1 MLERLFHL
9 KKNNTTVKTEILA
22 GITTFMTMAYIL
34 FVNPTIL
41 SNTGMDFTAVMIGT
55 AIAAAVGTFLT
66 AFLANIP
73 FAQASG
79 MGLNAF
85 FTFSVVLGMGY
96 TWQQG
101 LAIVLLSGVL
111 FLLITIS
118 PLRSKM
124 IEMIPRSLK
133 YAISGGIGLFI
144 ALIGLFNA
152 GIITANNNL
161 LSLNL
166 IGKPQALAL
175 LGVAI
180 TFILMLLKVKGA
192 LLISIVAT
200 TIIGIFTGVTNLP
213 SELTL
218 ANVSLAP
225 VFLQFDFNLLSLG
238 LIPLITTILSFTL
251 VDMFDSI
258 GTLVGTAG
266 NVGMLDEEGNLP
278 QGDKALVADAVATCV
293 GACVGTSTVTTYVES
308 ATGIEQGGRTG
319 LTSVVVGILFLLS
332 IFLAPVAGIVPAAA
346 TAPAL
351 IVVGVLMMGSMGKI
365 EWSNLEVA
373 IPAFFTVAIM
383 PFAYSISDGI
393 GFGFISYVVIK
404 LALRKWREVHWLMWI
419 IASLFIAKYLI
430 PLF

>member
-1 MLERLFHL
+1 
-9 KKNNTTVKTEILA
+9 
-22 GITTFMTMAYIL
+22 
-34 FVNPTIL
+34 
-41 SNTGMDFTAVMIGT
+41 
-55 AIAAAVGTFLT
+55 
-66 AFLANIP
+66 
-73 FAQASG
+73 
-79 MGLNAF
+79 
-85 FTFSVVLGMGY
+85 MGY

-152 GIITANNNL
+152 EIITANDNL

-278 QGDKALVADAVATCV
+278 QGDKALVADAIATCV

-319 LTSVVVGILFLLS
+319 LTGVVVGILFLLS
-332 IFLAPVAGIVPAAA
+332 AFLAPVAGIVPAAA

-351 IVVGVLMMGSMGKI
+351 IVVGVLMMGSMSKI
-365 EWSNLEVA
+365 EWGNLEIA

-393 GFGFISYVVIK
+393 GFGFISYVIIK
-404 LALRKWREVHWLMWI
+404 LVLRKWREVHWLMWI
-419 IASLFIAKYLI
+419 ISALFIAKYLI
-430 PLF
+430 PLL

>member
-1 MLERLFHL
+1 MLERLFQL
-9 KKNNTTVKTEILA
+9 RKNNTTIKTEVLA

-41 SNTGMDFTAVMIGT
+41 STTGMDFTAVMIGT

-66 AFLANIP
+66 AFLAKIP
-73 FAQASG
+73 FAQAPG

-85 FTFSVVLGMGY
+85 FTFSVVSGMGY

-144 ALIGLFNA
+144 ALIGLLNA
-152 GIITANNNL
+152 EIITANDNL

-251 VDMFDSI
+251 VDMFDTI

-293 GACVGTSTVTTYVES
+293 GACLGTSTVTTYVES

-319 LTSVVVGILFLLS
+319 LTGVVVGILFLLS
-332 IFLAPVAGIVPAAA
+332 IFLAPVVGIVPAAA

-351 IVVGVLMMGSMGKI
+351 IVVGVLMMGSMSKI
-365 EWSNLEVA
+365 EWSNLEIA

-393 GFGFISYVVIK
+393 GFGFISYVLIK
-404 LALRKWREVHWLMWI
+404 LVLRKWREVHWLMWI
-419 IASLFIAKYLI
+419 ISALFIAKYLI

>member
-9 KKNNTTVKTEILA
+9 KKNNTTVRTEILA

-55 AIAAAVGTFLT
+55 AIAAAIGTFLT
-66 AFLANIP
+66 AFLAKIP
-73 FAQASG
+73 FAQAPG

-218 ANVSLAP
+218 ANISLAP

-251 VDMFDSI
+251 VDMFDTI

-266 NVGMLDEEGNLP
+266 NTGMLDEDGNLP

-293 GACVGTSTVTTYVES
+293 GACMGTSTVTTYVES

-332 IFLAPVAGIVPAAA
+332 IFLAPIAGIVPAAA

-393 GFGFISYVVIK
+393 GFGFISYVLVK
-404 LALRKWREVHWLMWI
+404 LVMRKWREVHWLMWI
-419 IASLFIAKYLI
+419 ISALFIAKYLI

>member
-1 MLERLFHL
+1 MLERLFQL
-9 KKNNTTVKTEILA
+9 RKNNTTIKTEVLA

-41 SNTGMDFTAVMIGT
+41 STTGMDFTAVMIGT

-66 AFLANIP
+66 AFLAKIP
-73 FAQASG
+73 FAQAPG

-144 ALIGLFNA
+144 ALIGLLNA
-152 GIITANNNL
+152 EIITANDNL
-161 LSLNL
+161 LSLSL

-251 VDMFDSI
+251 VDMFDTI

-293 GACVGTSTVTTYVES
+293 GACLGTSTVTTYVES

-319 LTSVVVGILFLLS
+319 LTGVVVGILFLLS
-332 IFLAPVAGIVPAAA
+332 IFLAPVVGIVPAAA

-351 IVVGVLMMGSMGKI
+351 IVVGVLMMGSMSKI
-365 EWSNLEVA
+365 EWSNLEIA

-393 GFGFISYVVIK
+393 GFGFISYVLIK
-404 LALRKWREVHWLMWI
+404 LVLRKWREVHWLMWI
-419 IASLFIAKYLI
+419 ISALFIAKYLI

>member
-1 MLERLFHL
+1 MLERLFRL
-9 KKNNTTVKTEILA
+9 KEHNTTVKTEILA
-22 GITTFMTMAYIL
+22 GITTFITMAYIL

-41 SNTGMDFTAVMIGT
+41 SATGMDFTAVMIGT
-55 AIAAAVGTFLT
+55 AVAAAVGTFLT

-73 FAQASG
+73 FAQAPG

-85 FTFSVVLGMGY
+85 FTFAVVMGMGY

-101 LAIVLLSGVL
+101 LAIVLLSGLL

-152 GIITANNNL
+152 GIITANDNL

-166 IGKPQALAL
+166 IGKPQALTL
-175 LGVAI
+175 LGIAI
-180 TFILMLLKVKGA
+180 TFALMLLKVKGA
-192 LLISIVAT
+192 LIISILVT
-200 TIIGIFTGVTNLP
+200 TAVGIFLGVTQLP
-213 SELTL
+213 SSLTL
-218 ANVSLAP
+218 ANISLAP
-225 VFLQFDFNLLSLG
+225 VFLKFDFNLLTLG
-238 LIPLITTILSFTL
+238 LIPLLTTILSFTL
-251 VDMFDSI
+251 VDMFDTI
-258 GTLVGTAG
+258 GTLIGTAG
-266 NVGMLDEEGNLP
+266 NVGMLNEEGNLP
-278 QGDKALVADAVATCV
+278 EGDKALVADAIATCV

-332 IFLAPVAGIVPAAA
+332 IFLAPIAGIVPAAA

-351 IVVGVLMMGSMGKI
+351 IVVGVLMMGSVGKI
-365 EWSNLEVA
+365 EWGNLEVA
-373 IPAFFTVAIM
+373 IPAFFTIAIM

-393 GFGFISYVVIK
+393 GFGFISYVLVK
-404 LALRKWREVHWLMWI
+404 LVMRKWREVHWLMWI
-419 IASLFIAKYLI
+419 ISALFIAKYLV